1 MSTGSAPGGELP
13 RRPFRIATVYS
24 IPTEMT
30 ESEQIFLHAHKG
42 TRAAVSLATRASRIP
57 CREGGPRAERRWSL
71 ALPLS
76 LIFLPPFWGC
86 RERPDFFLLRALPA
100 ADCDTELLLRSSV
113 LSSELSRRSLAYPG
127 PTEIN
132 LAWSVRTRGC
142 PGPARFGS
150 RKRDGDRFL

>member
-1 MSTGSAPGGELP
+1 MPIQWRCVRCCFAAECEECWVGGG
-13 RRPFRIATVYS
+13 RAKFFFTHTRG
-24 IPTEMT
+24 
-30 ESEQIFLHAHKG
+30 KG
-42 TRAAVSLATRASRIP
+42 VAVSLATRDSRNP
-57 CREGGPRAERRWSL
+57 CHERGPRAKRRWSL

-76 LIFLPPFWGC
+76 LIFFSPFRGC

-100 ADCDTELLLRSSV
+100 ADCDTELLLGSSV

-132 LAWSVRTRGC
+132 LAWSVRNRGC